1 MGIHS
6 SFEVADISRL
16 KQKKFTVIISVTV
29 LLITFLTLLNLYA
42 NFYNMKKTVETA
54 VATQGMENAKALLK
68 TFDISTYEEFLK
80 NPVASDEFFKLR
92 RDLNLAR
99 EHTGALHVY
108 TVKADEQNK
117 PIVMVA
123 GFPGNHPETHIGEV
137 CTIPEEY
144 INKLVNGKPF
154 YTGIIPDDTFGSYVT
169 AGIPIY
175 SETNN
180 DYLGALAIDISA
192 ETVNQITREV
202 VKSSIPMFIFNGL
215 LVLISFAA
223 FVLIQRWVRV
233 EIKSQVGD
241 TEETYQGEFTSMLHT
256 LKSIRH
262 DFINHIQVIQG
273 LLKIGLQDRAYEYV
287 TSLTKEVEATELPIK
302 VKNPAMLILLQSKW
316 VRAQNDKVDMH
327 LLVDNDSFNRIKSTD
342 LIKLLSNLIDNA
354 FDATLMLPETERF
367 INFEAIAT
375 VSTYQFKVENIGPK
389 IPDDLVTRIFQSGY
403 STKETR
409 LGSPRGEGL
418 SIVKQVVEKYGG
430 VIKVKS
436 EEKSTT
442 FFVTIR

>member
-1 MGIHS
+1 M
-6 SFEVADISRL
+6 ADISRL

-42 NFYNMKKTVETA
+42 NFHNMKKTVEIA
-54 VATQGMENAKALLK
+54 VATQGMENAKSIVK
-68 TFDISTYEEFLK
+68 TFDKLTYEEFLK
-80 NPVASDEFFKLR
+80 NPVASEEFYKLR
-92 RDLNLAR
+92 RDLNQAR

-108 TVKADEQNK
+108 TVKADEQNI
-117 PIVMVA
+117 PRVMVA
-123 GFPGNHPETHIGEV
+123 GFPENHLETHIGKV
-137 CTIPEEY
+137 STIPEEY
-144 INKLVNGKPF
+144 INKLVNGKLF
-154 YTGIIPDDTFGSYVT
+154 YTGIIPDDTYGSYVT
-169 AGIPIY
+169 AGVPIY
-175 SETNN
+175 SESNKE
-180 DYLGALAIDISA
+180 YLGALAVDISA
-192 ETVNQITREV
+192 ETVNQITKEV

-215 LVLISFAA
+215 FVLISFAA
-223 FVLIQRWVRV
+223 FLLVQRWVRV

-287 TSLTKEVEATELPIK
+287 TSLTKEVEATELPVK

-316 VRAQNDKVDMH
+316 VRAQNDNVDMH
-327 LLVDNDSFNRIKSTD
+327 LLVDDDSFSRIKSTD

-367 INFEAIAT
+367 INYEAISTA
-375 VSTYQFKVENIGPK
+375 STYQFKIENIGRK
-389 IPDDLVTRIFQSGY
+389 IPDDIVTRIFQSGF
-403 STKETR
+403 STKETQ

-430 VIKVKS
+430 AINVQS
-436 EEKSTT
+436 EDKSTT
-442 FFVTIR
+442 FFVTIPVKREK